1 MKPVVFIDAEINPEN
16 GKILDIG
23 AFDSERH
30 QFHDARISSF
40 SEFVN
45 NYSYIAGH
53 NILECDLKYLGQ
65 AISSCENRIFIDTL
79 YLSPLLFPA
88 KPYHKLVK
96 DDKLQTDSLSNP
108 LNDAT
113 KSAELFY
120 DEINA
125 FERLNDSLKSIWYIL
140 LHNQIQ
146 FNGFFKFVGF
156 ETDGDVES
164 LIKINFDGKICK
176 NAPISDCIKNHPIE
190 LAYSLAIINVNDRQS
205 VTPPWVH
212 NKFPFVDN
220 CMHLLRNKACE
231 AGCPY
236 CKNKLDVRL
245 GLKQIFGYNE
255 FRKYNGEPL
264 QENAADAAMRGE
276 SLLAIFPTGGGKSIT
291 FQLPALMSGENVKG
305 LTVIISPLQSL
316 MKDQVDN
323 LERRGLTDAVTINGM
338 LSPIER
344 AEAIDRVKNGMASLL
359 YISPESL
366 RSRTLER
373 LLLSRN
379 IVRIVIDEA
388 HCFSSWGQDF
398 RVDYLYI
405 GDFIKHLQEKKHI
418 NSHIPVS
425 CFTATAKQKVIQDI
439 CDYFKEKLDIELK
452 LFATS
457 ASRTNLH
464 YKVLYQADDNEKY
477 ATLRRLIEEKN
488 CPTIVYAS
496 RTKRTVEIAKR
507 LVEDGYSARAFHGQ
521 MEKTVK
527 AENQDSFISGETQII
542 VATSAF
548 GMGVDKKDVGL
559 VVHYEISDSL
569 ENYVQEAGRAGRD
582 PSLNA
587 DCFVLFNENDLDKH
601 FIMLNQTKLTLSEI
615 QQVWRAIKKLTATR
629 TQVSRSP
636 LEIAREAGW
645 NEDNTNEVETRV
657 KTAIAALEHAG
668 YIERGFNVPHIYASS
683 IIPKDMAEAAEK
695 IRSANLFKENT
706 EMNAL
711 RIIKLLISEKSK
723 TTSTDEAESRIDY
736 IADLLGLAKADVIDA
751 VNIMK
756 QAGILADSNDMT
768 AYIKRTSSEN
778 RSLALLNNIL
788 ELEDFLI
795 KRLENEFQTIN
806 LKEIN
811 EEAEQLKIKVSTVK
825 SLNSILYYWTIRG
838 YIQKTLSYSEKARDV
853 IFKIEKD
860 KILDLFTKR
869 RSIAKFIIEYLYEGA
884 SGLPTNAKEETLVQ
898 FSVTEIRKAYSEQ
911 ITLFR
916 NTDASCDEV
925 EDALLYLSK
934 MGVLT
939 LEGGFLVLYNTM
951 TIKRLEMDNRI
962 QYKQE
967 DYRQL
972 NEFYK
977 LKIQMIHIVG
987 EFANMMVR
995 DYEEALLFVS
1005 DYFQMDYKG
1014 FLLKYFKGNR
1024 AGEIN
1029 RNITPGKYDE
1039 LIGSLSD
1046 IQRQIMDDE
1055 TSKYIVVA
1063 AGPGSGKTKVLVHK
1077 LASLV
1082 MLEDVKYEQLL
1093 MLTFSRAAAS
1103 EFKKRL
1109 IDLIGNAAKFIEIK
1123 TFHSYCFD
1131 LLGKVGSLEQSEN
1144 IVPRAVE
1151 MIRAGEVEEIRITKT
1166 TVVIDE
1172 AQDMDLNEYN
1182 LICELMKFNEN
1193 IRVIAVGDDDQNIY
1207 SFRGSD
1213 SGFMK
1218 SLITEYAAKMYNL
1231 LNNYRSDTDIISVA
1245 NRFVVSIKN
1254 RLKSEPINAV
1264 KTERGFVSL
1273 TRHTSPSM
1281 EYPVV
1286 VEVLRHYS
1294 PEKSMAVLTSTND
1307 EALRVVG
1314 LLRQNNIPSRLI
1326 QSNDGFSLY
1335 NLVELRFFLDI
1346 TKEDDSTPVI
1356 SNEKWKDSIE
1366 ELKTVYNRSSCL
1378 ELCLKLIK
1386 KFEELNDRKYHS
1398 DLENY
1403 IAESQLADFCYSD
1416 ENEVIV
1422 STIHKSK
1429 GHEFDSVYI
1438 LISNTTSLDNEK
1450 RRSIYVGLT
1459 RARHELYVH
1468 YNGHSLDFL
1477 AERNS
1482 IIGQIK
1488 DDAKQYPEPDFVN
1501 LQLTLRDVVLG
1512 FFEDKSDLIL
1522 KLQSG
1527 DELFYEGKYLQ
1538 AKVGYYRKTV
1548 AIFSK
1553 SAQDNINKLISKGYC
1568 VTSGKVRFIVAWK
1581 NPQDEGKE
1589 CYVVLPEIYLKK
1601 LYKS

>member
-1 MKPVVFIDAEINPEN
+1 MKPIVFIDAEINPEN

-23 AFDSERH
+23 AVDSEQH
-30 QFHDARISSF
+30 QFHDARIGSF
-40 SEFVN
+40 SNYVN
-45 NYSYIAGH
+45 DYSYIAGH
-53 NILECDLKYLGQ
+53 NIIECDLKYLGP
-65 AISSCENRIFIDTL
+65 AISSNGDKTFIDTL
-79 YLSPLLFPA
+79 FLSPLLFPA
-88 KPYHKLVK
+88 KPYHRLVK

-120 DEINA
+120 DEVNA
-125 FERLNDSLKSIWYIL
+125 FERTDDTLKRIWYRL
-140 LHNQIQ
+140 LRYQKE
-146 FNGFFKFVGF
+146 FKGFF
-156 ETDGDVES
+156 EYMDYSVECDAEF
-164 LIKINFDGKICK
+164 LIRSYFDGKICE
-176 NAPISDCIKNHPIE
+176 NASIAECVKAHPIE
-190 LAYSLAIINVNDRQS
+190 LAYCLAVINVNDRQS

-212 NKFPFVDN
+212 NKYPFVDN
-220 CMHLLRNKACE
+220 CMHLLRNKPCE
-231 AGCPY
+231 EGCPY
-236 CKNKLDVRL
+236 CKKKLDVRL
-245 GLKQIFGYNE
+245 GLKQIFGYDA
-255 FRKYNGEPL
+255 FRTYDGEPL
-264 QENAADAAMRGE
+264 QEKAADAAMHGD
-276 SLLAIFPTGGGKSIT
+276 SLLTIFPTGGGKSIT

-323 LERRGLTDAVTINGM
+323 LEMRGLTDAVTINGM

-344 AEAIDRVKNGMASLL
+344 AEAIRRVREGMASLL

-439 CDYFKEKLDIELK
+439 CDYFKDKLGIELK
-452 LFATS
+452 LFATN
-457 ASRTNLH
+457 ATRTNLH
-464 YKVLYQADDNEKY
+464 YKVLYQADDIEKY

-496 RTKRTVEIAKR
+496 RTKRTVNIAQR
-507 LVEDGYSARAFHGQ
+507 LVEDGYSAKAFHGQ

-527 AENQDSFISGETQII
+527 AENQDSFISGKTQII

-559 VVHYEISDSL
+559 VIHYEISDSL

-587 DCFVLFNENDLDKH
+587 DCYVLFNENDLDKH

-615 QQVWRAIKKLTATR
+615 QQVWRAIKKLTTTR
-629 TQVSRSP
+629 AQVSRSP

-657 KTAIAALEHAG
+657 KTAVAALEHAG
-668 YIERGFNVPHIYASS
+668 YIERGFNVPHVYATS
-683 IIPKDMAEAAEK
+683 IIPKNMEEAAEK
-695 IRSANLFKENT
+695 IRSSELFKENT
-706 EMNAL
+706 ETNAI

-723 TTSTDEAESRIDY
+723 TTSSDEAESRVDY
-736 IADLLGLAKADVIDA
+736 IADLLGLEKADVIDS
-751 VNIMK
+751 VTLMK
-756 QAGILADSNDMT
+756 QGGILADSNDMT
-768 AYIKRTSSEN
+768 AYIKRSTSEN
-778 RSLALLNNIL
+778 RSMALFNNIIQ
-788 ELEDFLI
+788 LEDFLL

-811 EEAEQLKIKVSTVK
+811 EEAEQAKIKGTNVK
-825 SLNSILYYWTIRG
+825 TINSILYYWTIRG

-853 IFKIEKD
+853 SFKIEKD
-860 KILDLFTKR
+860 KIFDLFAKR
-869 RSIAKFIIEYLYEGA
+869 RDIAKFVIGYLYEGA
-884 SGLPTNAKEETLVQ
+884 ANLPVNAKEETLVQ
-898 FSVTEIRKAYSEQ
+898 FSVPEIVKAYSEQ
-911 ITLFR
+911 ITLFGS
-916 NTDASCDEV
+916 NYATCDEV

-939 LEGGFLVLYNTM
+939 LEGGFLVLYNSM

-987 EFANMMVR
+987 EYANMMVR
-995 DYEEALLFVS
+995 DYDEALLFVN

-1014 FLLKYFKGNR
+1014 FLSKYFKGNR

-1029 RNITPGKYDE
+1029 KNITPGKYDE
-1039 LIGSLSD
+1039 LIGSLSN
-1046 IQRQIMDDE
+1046 IQREIIDDE
-1055 TSKYIVVA
+1055 ISKYIVVA

-1082 MLEDVKYEQLL
+1082 MLEDVKCEQLL
-1093 MLTFSRAAAS
+1093 MLTFSRAAAT
-1103 EFKKRL
+1103 EFKERL
-1109 IDLIGNAAKFIEIK
+1109 KGLIGNAAKFIEIK

-1131 LLGKVGSLEQSEN
+1131 LLGRVGSLEQSDN

-1151 MIRAGEVEEIRITKT
+1151 MIRAEEVEKIRITKT

-1172 AQDMDLNEYN
+1172 AQDMDVNEYN
-1182 LICELMKFNEN
+1182 LICELMKFNED

-1213 SGFMK
+1213 SGYMK
-1218 SLITEYAAKMYNL
+1218 SFITEYGAKMYNL
-1231 LNNYRSDTDIISVA
+1231 LDNYRSDSAIVSVA
-1245 NRFVVSIKN
+1245 NRFATTIKN
-1254 RLKSEPINAV
+1254 RLKSDPIHAV
-1264 KTERGFVSL
+1264 RTDRGIVTL
-1273 TRHTSPSM
+1273 TSHSCSVM

-1286 VEVLRHYS
+1286 EELLSNYS
-1294 PEKSMAVLTSTND
+1294 SEKSMAVLTTTND

-1314 LLRQNNIPSRLI
+1314 LLRQKNIPSRLI
-1326 QSNDGFSLY
+1326 QSIDGFPLY
-1335 NLVELRFFLDI
+1335 NLAELRFFLDI
-1346 TKEDDSTPVI
+1346 TKEDNSTPVI
-1356 SNEKWKDSIE
+1356 SNEKWRDSIE
-1366 ELKTVYNRSSCL
+1366 ELKTVYNRSSCM
-1378 ELCLKLIK
+1378 ELCLRLIK
-1386 KFEELNDRKYHS
+1386 KFEEVNDKKYHS

-1416 ENEVIV
+1416 EKEVIV

-1429 GHEFDSVYI
+1429 GHEFDSVYMI
-1438 LISNTTSLDNEK
+1438 LTNSTSLDNEK

-1459 RARHELYVH
+1459 RAKHELYVH
-1468 YNGHSLDFL
+1468 YTGHGLDFL
-1477 AERNS
+1477 AGSNGLV
-1482 IIGQIK
+1482 GQIK
-1488 DDAKQYPEPDFVN
+1488 EDNKQYPEPDFID
-1501 LQLTLRDVVLG
+1501 LQLTHRDVVLG
-1512 FFEDKSDLIL
+1512 FFEDKKDMIL

-1538 AKVGYYRKTV
+1538 AKVGFARKTV
-1548 AIFSK
+1548 AILSK
-1553 SAQDNINKLISKGYC
+1553 QAQDNLNNLMAKGYN
-1568 VTSGKVRFIVAWK
+1568 VTSAKVRFIVAWK
-1581 NPQDEGKE
+1581 NQQNEGKE
-1589 CYVVLPEIYLKK
+1589 SYIVLSEIYLKK
-1601 LYKS
+1601 

>member
-1 MKPVVFIDAEINPEN
+1 MKPIVFIDAEINPEN

-23 AFDSERH
+23 AVDSERH
-30 QFHDARISSF
+30 LFHDARISSF
-40 SEFVN
+40 SDFVN
-45 NYSYIAGH
+45 DYSYIAGH
-53 NILECDLKYLGQ
+53 NIIECDLKYLGP
-65 AISSCENRIFIDTL
+65 AISSNGDKTFIDTL
-79 YLSPLLFPA
+79 FLSPLLFPE
-88 KPYHKLVK
+88 KPYHRLVK

-120 DEINA
+120 DEVNA
-125 FERLNDSLKSIWYIL
+125 FERLDDTLKSIWYRL
-140 LHNQIQ
+140 LRYQREIK
-146 FNGFFKFVGF
+146 GFFDFLDYSA
-156 ETDGDVES
+156 ENDVES
-164 LIKINFDGKICK
+164 LIHTYFDGKMCE
-176 NAPISDCIKNHPIE
+176 NAPIAECVKNHPIE
-190 LAYSLAIINVNDRQS
+190 LAYCLAIINVNDRQS

-212 NKFPFVDN
+212 NKYPFVDN
-220 CMHLLRNKACE
+220 CMHLLRNKPCE
-231 AGCPY
+231 AGCSY
-236 CKNKLDVRL
+236 CRKKLDVRL
-245 GLKQIFGYNE
+245 GLKQIFGYDE
-255 FRKYNGEPL
+255 FRTYNGEPL
-264 QENAADAAMRGE
+264 QENAAEAAMHGE

-452 LFATS
+452 LFATN
-457 ASRTNLH
+457 ATRTNLH
-464 YKVLYQADDNEKY
+464 YKVLYQGDDNDKY

-496 RTKRTVEIAKR
+496 RTRRTVEIAKR
-507 LVEDGYSARAFHGQ
+507 LVEDGYYARAFHGQ

-559 VVHYEISDSL
+559 VIHYEISDSL

-587 DCFVLFNENDLDKH
+587 DCYVLFNENDLDKH

-615 QQVWRAIKKLTATR
+615 QQVWRDIKKLTATR

-645 NEDNTNEVETRV
+645 NEDNTDEVETRV
-657 KTAIAALEHAG
+657 KTAVAALEHAG
-668 YIERGFNVPHIYASS
+668 YIERGFNVPHVYASS
-683 IIPKDMAEAAEK
+683 IIPKDMTEAAEK
-695 IRSANLFKENT
+695 IRSSELFKENT
-706 EMNAL
+706 ETNAI

-723 TTSTDEAESRIDY
+723 TASSDEAESRVDY
-736 IADLLGLAKADVIDA
+736 IADLLGLAKTDVIDA
-751 VNIMK
+751 VNLMK
-756 QAGILADSNDMT
+756 QSGILADSNDMT
-768 AYIKRTSSEN
+768 AYIKRTTSEN
-778 RSLALLNNIL
+778 RSLALFNNIT

-795 KRLENEFQTIN
+795 KRLENEIQTIN

-811 EEAEQLKIKVSTVK
+811 EEAEQAKIKGSTVK
-825 SLNSILYYWTIRG
+825 ALNSILYYWTIRG

-853 IFKIEKD
+853 YFKLEKD
-860 KILDLFTKR
+860 KIIELFAKR
-869 RSIAKFIIEYLYEGA
+869 RDIAKFIIGYLYESA
-884 SGLPTNAKEETLVQ
+884 LGLPINAKEETLVQ
-898 FSVTEIRKAYSEQ
+898 FSVPEIRKAYSEQ
-911 ITLFR
+911 ITLFG
-916 NTDASCDEV
+916 NHDATCDEV

-987 EFANMMVR
+987 EYANMMVR
-995 DYEEALLFVS
+995 DYDEALLFVN
-1005 DYFQMDYKG
+1005 DYFQMDYRG

-1024 AGEIN
+1024 SGEIN

-1046 IQRQIMDDE
+1046 IQRQIIDDE

-1093 MLTFSRAAAS
+1093 MLTFSRAAAT

-1109 IDLIGNAAKFIEIK
+1109 IGLIGNAAKFIEIK

-1131 LLGKVGSLEQSEN
+1131 LLGRVGSLEQSEN

-1172 AQDMDLNEYN
+1172 AQDMDINEYN
-1182 LICELMKFNEN
+1182 LICELMRFNEN
-1193 IRVIAVGDDDQNIY
+1193 DIRVIAVGDDDQNIY

-1213 SGFMK
+1213 SGYMK
-1218 SLITEYAAKMYNL
+1218 SFITEYGAKMYNL
-1231 LNNYRSDTDIISVA
+1231 LDNYRSDNTIVSVA
-1245 NRFVVSIKN
+1245 NRFATTIKN
-1254 RLKSEPINAV
+1254 RLKFDPIHAV
-1264 KTERGFVSL
+1264 RTEKGIVTL
-1273 TRHTSPSM
+1273 TRHSSSVM
-1281 EYPVV
+1281 EYPI
-1286 VEVLRHYS
+1286 VEELLSNYS
-1294 PEKSMAVLTSTND
+1294 PDKSMAVLTTTND

-1314 LLRQNNIPSRLI
+1314 LLRQKNIPSRLI
-1326 QSNDGFSLY
+1326 QSIDGFSLY
-1335 NLVELRFFLDI
+1335 NLAELRFFLDI
-1346 TKEDDSTPVI
+1346 TKEDNSTPVI
-1356 SNEKWKDSIE
+1356 SDEKWKDSIE

-1378 ELCLKLIK
+1378 ELCLRLIK
-1386 KFEELNDRKYHS
+1386 KFEEVNDRKYHS

-1403 IAESQLADFCYSD
+1403 IAESQLADFCYLD
-1416 ENEVIV
+1416 EKEVIV

-1429 GHEFDSVYI
+1429 GHEFDCVYM
-1438 LISNTTSLDNEK
+1438 LLSNSTSLDNEK

-1459 RARHELYVH
+1459 RAKHELYVH

-1477 AERNS
+1477 AGGNS
-1482 IIGQIK
+1482 MVGQIK
-1488 DDAKQYPEPDFVN
+1488 DDFKQYPEPNFID
-1501 LQLTLRDVVLG
+1501 LQLTHRDVVLG
-1512 FFEDKSDLIL
+1512 FFEDKADMIL
-1522 KLQSG
+1522 RLQSG

-1538 AKVGYYRKTV
+1538 AKVGFDRKTV
-1548 AIFSK
+1548 AILSK
-1553 SAQDNINKLISKGYC
+1553 QAQDNLSNLMAKGYS
-1568 VTSGKVRFIVAWK
+1568 VTSAKVRFIVAWK
-1581 NPQDEGKE
+1581 NPQKEGKE
-1589 CYVVLPEIYLKK
+1589 SYIVLPEIMLNK
-1601 LYKS
+1601 